1 MEKNRQFER
10 FAEIE
15 IRDFNK
21 ELKTTIGNEFEI
33 EFEYFKSLDQTQD
46 DDSGKIRIF
55 GLTKDRVESLQT
67 EGGEVRFRC
76 GYINSDIETLF
87 VASIARLYANKEN
100 NTTVTTIECSANLLH
115 YYFTG
120 GVSANDGSIPTIVNL
135 AGIYGKILGAT
146 GTIVELPKDPSIS
159 AETKVLLE
167 KFVKTYLIKK
177 TFVGSF
183 ETILRNFCDTFGMV
197 FRREE
202 TEDGMFVAVFEVSLI
217 GAVRMLKI
225 TQEGYVG
232 DVPSPSVEANK
243 NLFIRTLKEDDESLD
258 ITILNSETGLIDAKT
273 EYKVATAYIDENLS
287 KDDVETLKSRQK
299 RANDAV
305 RDNNREKIE
314 AEKERKALAKGAKYE
329 RSDWKKQDTYKITRK
344 YNRVKALLN
353 PMVKPQSLVAV
364 FESPEVPDEAT
375 VVGSDENKNT
385 RVISNKKEITEGT
398 YGKYR
403 VRNATYKGNNKRGDW
418 IMDLY
423 CEDSDAYAA
432 SVDEIKELERT
443 SSSEDFKTEG
453 LEDLINEGE
462 G

>member
-1 MEKNRQFER
+1 MEKNRQFGR

-21 ELKTTIGNEFEI
+21 ELKTIIGNEFEI

-146 GTIVELPKDPSIS
+146 GTVVELPKDPSIS

-202 TEDGMFVAVFEVSLI
+202 NEDGMFVAVFEVSLI

-243 NLFIRTLKEDDESLD
+243 SLFIRTLKENDESLD

-299 RANDAV
+299 RA
-305 RDNNREKIE
+305 
-314 AEKERKALAKGAKYE
+314 KYE
-329 RSDWKKQDTYKITRK
+329 RGEWKKQTTYKITRK

-364 FESPEVPDEAT
+364 FESSEVPDDAT

-385 RVISNKKEITEGT
+385 RVIPNKKEITEGT

-432 SVDEIKELERT
+432 SIDEIKELERT

-453 LEDLINEGE
+453 LEDLINDGE

>member
-1 MEKNRQFER
+1 MENNRQFER

-146 GTIVELPKDPSIS
+146 GTIVELPKDPSIT
-159 AETKVLLE
+159 AETKALLD

-243 NLFIRTLKEDDESLD
+243 SLFIRTLKENDESLD

-299 RANDAV
+299 R
-305 RDNNREKIE
+305 E

-364 FESPEVPDEAT
+364 FESPEVPEEAN
-375 VVGSDENKNT
+375 VIGSDENKNT
-385 RVISNKKEITEGT
+385 RVIPNKKEITEGT

-432 SVDEIKELERT
+432 SIDEIKELERT
-443 SSSEDFKTEG
+443 SSSEGFKTEG

>member
-1 MEKNRQFER
+1 MENNRQFGR

-159 AETKVLLE
+159 AETKALLE

-243 NLFIRTLKEDDESLD
+243 NLFIRTLKENDESLD

-299 RANDAV
+299 R
-305 RDNNREKIE
+305 E

-364 FESPEVPDEAT
+364 FESPEVPDDANII
-375 VVGSDENKNT
+375 GSDENKNT
-385 RVISNKKEITEGT
+385 RVIPNKKEITEGT

-432 SVDEIKELERT
+432 SIDEIKELERT

>member
-1 MEKNRQFER
+1 MENNRQFGR

-243 NLFIRTLKEDDESLD
+243 SLFIRTLKENDESLE

-299 RANDAV
+299 R
-305 RDNNREKIE
+305 E

-364 FESPEVPDEAT
+364 FESPEVPEDAT
-375 VVGSDENKNT
+375 VIGSDKHKNT
-385 RVISNKKEITEGT
+385 RAIPNKKEITEGT

-432 SVDEIKELERT
+432 SIDEIKELERT

>member
-1 MEKNRQFER
+1 MENNRQFER

-159 AETKVLLE
+159 AETKALLD

-202 TEDGMFVAVFEVSLI
+202 NEDGMFVAVFEVSLI

-243 NLFIRTLKEDDESLD
+243 NLFIRTLKENDESLD

-273 EYKVATAYIDENLS
+273 EYKVATAYIEEKLS

-299 RANDAV
+299 RA
-305 RDNNREKIE
+305 
-314 AEKERKALAKGAKYE
+314 KYE
-329 RSDWKKQDTYKITRK
+329 RGEGKKENTYKITRK

-364 FESPEVPDEAT
+364 FESPEVPEDAT
-375 VVGSDENKNT
+375 VIGSDENKNT
-385 RVISNKKEITEGT
+385 RVIPNKKEITEGT

-432 SVDEIKELERT
+432 SIDEINELERT

>member
-1 MEKNRQFER
+1 MEKNRQFGR

-21 ELKTTIGNEFEI
+21 ELKTIIGNEFEI

-243 NLFIRTLKEDDESLD
+243 NLFIRTLKENDESLD

-299 RANDAV
+299 RV
-305 RDNNREKIE
+305 
-314 AEKERKALAKGAKYE
+314 KYE
-329 RSDWKKQDTYKITRK
+329 RGEGTKQTTYEITRK

-364 FESPEVPDEAT
+364 FESSEVPEEANII
-375 VVGSDENKNT
+375 GSDENKNT
-385 RVISNKKEITEGT
+385 RVIPNKKELIEGT

-432 SVDEIKELERT
+432 SIDEIKELERT

-462 G
+462 E